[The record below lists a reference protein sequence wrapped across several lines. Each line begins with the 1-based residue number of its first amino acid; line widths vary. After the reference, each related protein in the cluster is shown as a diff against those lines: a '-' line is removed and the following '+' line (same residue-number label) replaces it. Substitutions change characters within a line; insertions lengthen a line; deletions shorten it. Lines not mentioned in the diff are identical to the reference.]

1 MIRSAALAAVL
12 VAGLMAG
19 GDAQALDESDVIG
32 IWEVDAEAYRQGLL
46 EAMEDYL
53 AQMPA
58 EMRAQLQEA
67 MLGPLDEEEGVEA
80 SAEFRPGGE
89 MVFHATGEPPT
100 PGTWRLVGD
109 RVEFAREGR
118 EEDEAAYI
126 ATVVDGVMRAVPA
139 LDESDVPFE
148 VPLTLHRR

>member
-1 MIRSAALAAVL
+1 MIKPAALAAAL
-12 VAGLMAG
+12 LAGLTAG
-19 GDAQALDESDVIG
+19 GALALEETDVIG
-32 IWEVDAEAYRQGLL
+32 TWQVDAEAYRQGLMEAL
-46 EAMEDYL
+46 EGYL

-80 SAEFRPGGE
+80 SAEFRPGGV
-89 MVFHATGEPPT
+89 MVFHASGEPPE

-118 EEDEAAYI
+118 GEDEPAYI

-139 LDESDVPFE
+139 LDESDMPFE